1 MSEFDNSSNPFAPPL
16 SKVEDLS
23 PTSGELAGRG
33 TRFVA
38 FLIDVIT
45 LWVVFVVVGVVGVA
59 TLFDK
64 TSSGFFGI
72 LLTYAV
78 VFVAFTVMQ
87 CVLLYRRSQTL
98 GKLAMKIRIVR
109 SDGSRVGFGRL
120 LGMRMLPMW
129 LIGFIPLV
137 GPLICLLDGLMI
149 FRDSHRCLH
158 DDIADTIVVRA

>member
-16 SKVEDLS
+16 SKVEDLA

-33 TRFVA
+33 MRFVA

-45 LWVVFVVVGVVGVA
+45 LWVVFIVIGIVGVA
-59 TLFDK
+59 ALFDK
-64 TSSGFFGI
+64 ASNGI
-72 LLTYAV
+72 FSLLLTYAV
-78 VFVAFTVMQ
+78 VFVAFMVMQ

-98 GKLAMKIRIVR
+98 GKLATKIRIVR

-129 LIGFIPLV
+129 LIGLVPLV
-137 GPLICLLDGLMI
+137 GPLLCLLDGLMI